1 MLLLV
6 GPVRWASWTT
16 LLSLW
21 QMWWTSTNPMWSTIQ
36 NLKVGP
42 DSTCKTTD
50 YCKQLS
56 LKAYLNISTDKLQFH
71 ILFIFFAILTFQ
83 KLLLDEP
90 NDFIDSYLAKIEES
104 PKESSFHGTL
114 GLQNLRSTILDLL
127 LAGSETTSTALTW
140 AILYMIRYPEI
151 QKRVQRELDQVVGS
165 SRLPRVE
172 DR

>member
-1 MLLLV
+1 M
-6 GPVRWASWTT
+6 
-16 LLSLW
+16 
-21 QMWWTSTNPMWSTIQ
+21 
-36 NLKVGP
+36 
-42 DSTCKTTD
+42 
-50 YCKQLS
+50 
-56 LKAYLNISTDKLQFH
+56 AYFHISTDKLQFH
-71 ILFIFFAILTFQ
+71 ILFIIFAILIFQ

-104 PKESSFHGTL
+104 PKESSFNGSL